1 VHIIRSAQRAFRVL
15 TTATAVGA
23 LAALG
28 SVVVGAA
35 SPVQAVG
42 ASPRPAPQFGGTVFA
57 IAYRGDVVYVGG
69 SFTSVMSGGRSVAR
83 QRLAAFNGRTGA
95 LLNWKPGANG
105 TVRSLAVSGSSV
117 YAAGDFSTVSGV
129 RRDSLAR
136 LDATSGAVGTFSHSV
151 SGSVKTLAI
160 GSGRLYVGGQFSAID
175 GSRRANLAAF
185 SLGGALD
192 RRWVPKAD
200 DHVDGIAAYGARV
213 YLGGSF
219 AKINGRS
226 GSLRLA
232 AVNATNGKLVLGFL
246 PKPPAHLLGLAV
258 DVTGVYAAAGGAGGK
273 AIAYTPG
280 GKVRWVRL
288 FNGDVHTITT
298 LNGVAYVGGHFD
310 TACANPS
317 TIRQLGCIGPK
328 VSRVKLAA
336 IEAGGRLSSWNPR
349 ANGVVGVH
357 VMATNRARNMIGA
370 GGAFT
375 AIGGKKR
382 ERFASFG

>member
-1 VHIIRSAQRAFRVL
+1 
-15 TTATAVGA
+15 VGA

-28 SVVVGAA
+28 SVVVGTAA
-35 SPVQAVG
+35 PAQAAVSAG
-42 ASPRPAPQFGGTVFA
+42 PRPAPQFGGTVFA

-69 SFTSVMSGGRSVAR
+69 SFTSVMSGGKSVAR

-95 LLNWKPGANG
+95 LLNWRPTANG

-136 LDATSGAVGTFSHSV
+136 IDATSGAVGSFSHTV
-151 SGSVKTLAI
+151 SGSVKTLTI
-160 GSGRLYVGGQFSAID
+160 GSGRLYVGGQFSAVD

-192 RRWVPKAD
+192 RKWLPKAD
-200 DHVDGIAAYGARV
+200 DHVDGIAAYGKRV

-232 AVNATNGKLVLGFL
+232 AVTATTGKLVLGFL

-273 AIAYTPG
+273 AVAYTPS

-288 FNGDVHTITT
+288 FNGDVHAITT
-298 LNGVAYVGGHFD
+298 LGGVAYVGGHFD

-336 IEAGGRLSSWNPR
+336 IEANGRLSSWNPR

-357 VMATNRARNMIGA
+357 VMAANRARNTIGA

-382 ERFASFG
+382 ERFAAFG